1 MNISEHFF
9 NKAIQP
15 LQTFGYESLVDILK
29 QWRENCANSLT
40 SSPKNIVNAG
50 ISIVVPVVALFLYNE
65 SFRSIVQ
72 FCWACFVKPFGSKA
86 THHNQQENLEQFYK
100 SQANIYDRTRS
111 ILLQGREE
119 FLKLSVSH
127 LSKEENNI
135 WIDVG
140 GGTGFNI
147 LRMSHLTNLRT
158 IFKKIYLIDL
168 SPSLCKVARDRC
180 EREGWDN
187 VEVICGDACD
197 FEIDEEAAQLITFSY
212 SLSMIPSF
220 HAAIDHALGLLD
232 DENGILGCVD
242 FGVTNDSMLTG
253 RVNTLGGL
261 VNRHIPWMFRT
272 FWRIWFEFD
281 KVYLDPS
288 RREYLEYKCGTVKS
302 LNCYNKKLGKIPYYI
317 WLGCN
322 KDHEQH
328 LKNRFVDL
336 APASPYLAPISSET
350 RNSQSVNK
358 ATFAAVNNSKK
369 GLPYPSLFYQ
379 KEHWRVYYDEVNP
392 IYKKF
397 HDSYIYAFT
406 WEDPREDNRLLNLQ
420 ENDTVLAITSAGDNI
435 LHYAALPNGPQRI
448 HGVDLNPFQGH
459 LTELKLASLRCLD
472 QDQIWKMFGEG
483 KIENFNALLLTKL
496 APHLSSNAFQYWFHK
511 GKSTFDP
518 NGSGL
523 YDTGFTKWALRT
535 ARWIF
540 TLTNL
545 NHDVDSLCKAKS

>member
-220 HAAIDHALGLLD
+220 HAAIDLSL
-232 DENGILGCVD
+232 I
-242 FGVTNDSMLTG
+242 
-253 RVNTLGGL
+253 
-261 VNRHIPWMFRT
+261 HI
-272 FWRIWFEFD
+272 
-281 KVYLDPS
+281 
-288 RREYLEYKCGTVKS
+288 
-302 LNCYNKKLGKIPYYI
+302 
-317 WLGCN
+317 
-322 KDHEQH
+322 
-328 LKNRFVDL
+328 
-336 APASPYLAPISSET
+336 
-350 RNSQSVNK
+350 
-358 ATFAAVNNSKK
+358 
-369 GLPYPSLFYQ
+369 
-379 KEHWRVYYDEVNP
+379 
-392 IYKKF
+392 
-397 HDSYIYAFT
+397 
-406 WEDPREDNRLLNLQ
+406 
-420 ENDTVLAITSAGDNI
+420 
-435 LHYAALPNGPQRI
+435 
-448 HGVDLNPFQGH
+448 
-459 LTELKLASLRCLD
+459 
-472 QDQIWKMFGEG
+472 
-483 KIENFNALLLTKL
+483 
-496 APHLSSNAFQYWFHK
+496 
-511 GKSTFDP
+511 
-518 NGSGL
+518 
-523 YDTGFTKWALRT
+523 
-535 ARWIF
+535 
-540 TLTNL
+540 
-545 NHDVDSLCKAKS
+545 